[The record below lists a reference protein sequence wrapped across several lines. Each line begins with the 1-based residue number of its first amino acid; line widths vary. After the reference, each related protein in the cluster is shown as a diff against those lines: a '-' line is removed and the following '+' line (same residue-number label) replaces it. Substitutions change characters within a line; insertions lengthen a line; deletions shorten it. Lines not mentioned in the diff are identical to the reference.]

1 MNLTI
6 AHIRAI
12 LLNEVISPIE
22 YGGIFMYE
30 FECLT
35 TRERNY
41 DVANTTCRPFS
52 GMCYPDVDGCCGP
65 DCNPN

>member
-1 MNLTI
+1 
-6 AHIRAI
+6 
-12 LLNEVISPIE
+12 
-22 YGGIFMYE
+22 MYE

-35 TRERNY
+35 TRERNL